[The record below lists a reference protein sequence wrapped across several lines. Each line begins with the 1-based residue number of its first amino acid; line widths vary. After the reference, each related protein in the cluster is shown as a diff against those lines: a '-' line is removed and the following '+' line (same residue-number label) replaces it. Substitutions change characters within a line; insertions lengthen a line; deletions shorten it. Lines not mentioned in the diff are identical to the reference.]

1 MIEYNINLLQN
12 LNRAPETAEY
22 SKDMF
27 KSHDGYTGSMAT
39 PGAGKFDA
47 KQ

>member
-12 LNRAPETAEY
+12 INRAPETAEY
-22 SKDMF
+22 SREMF
-27 KSHDGYTGSMAT
+27 RGKGASHGGQDA
-39 PGAGKFDA
+39 PAGKFDA